1 MDGGE
6 REGQRKGGKERV
18 SRHGRV
24 ADRMK
29 GRTVT
34 SEGRDG
40 RRREG
45 KGDEREGWKERVT
58 SREEG

>member
-6 REGQRKGGKERV
+6 RERERNGGKERV

-24 ADRMK
+24 ADRTK

-40 RRREG
+40 RGREG
-45 KGDEREGWKERVT
+45 KVEKGREGESK
-58 SREEG
+58 

>member
-6 REGQRKGGKERV
+6 RERERNGGKERV

-34 SEGRDG
+34 TEGRDG

-45 KGDEREGWKERVT
+45 RAEKGREGESK
-58 SREEG
+58 

>member
-45 KGDEREGWKERVT
+45 KGEKGREGESKKTWE
-58 SREEG
+58 SG

>member
-6 REGQRKGGKERV
+6 RERERNGGKERV

-34 SEGRDG
+34 TEGRDG
-40 RRREG
+40 RGREG
-45 KGDEREGWKERVT
+45 KGEKWREGESK
-58 SREEG
+58 

>member
-45 KGDEREGWKERVT
+45 RAEKGREGESK
-58 SREEG
+58 